1 MKLKRGVVRL
11 LLTACLVAGLMPAGM
26 LTSHADTE
34 VSYRYYDE
42 DREEWRTSSVS
53 DYTSVTSDND
63 GIRWSNGWYVVD
75 SNVTISDRIIV
86 SGTVNLILVDGYTL
100 TASDGI
106 RVEQGD
112 TLNIYGQTEDS
123 GTVAATTLNIYDAVI
138 GSNSDPVRGT
148 GTITINGGTVE
159 VENKYGWG
167 AGIGDGYKGT
177 GSNITIR
184 GGMVVAK
191 VSGYGAGI
199 GSGKD
204 SSGDNTNITISGGT
218 VDATSY
224 FAAGIGAGD
233 GASNHIYVDISN
245 GYVKAKSSHSQSHAI
260 GGGRTEVAIT
270 GGYFGNGD
278 TEAQTVYDVAPEKD
292 YAVYSNTGDDSGT
305 YPVYV
310 AEKTYTITATAGEG
324 GSITLK
330 AADMSKGG
338 HAVYEITPD
347 DGYEIDVVTVDGV
360 DVTSYAILGRYTFNN
375 IQDNHT
381 ISVTF
386 RLTGTTTT
394 TYSGD
399 RGSSS
404 DDDDSSSASVS
415 SNDTGTW
422 VRDGSGWRYVY
433 EDGSY
438 EAGAAAAGGD
448 SAGQVS
454 WKQIDGKW
462 WAFKADGYLST
473 GWVLDQNRSLW
484 YYVDE
489 TNGMKTGWHYDAE
502 DGCWYYLDPVSG
514 HMLTGWQWIDG
525 KWYYFNGDPASP
537 TWVFDENLNKWVY
550 DESTGHRPF
559 GAMYVDEDTPD
570 GHTVGKD
577 GSREDSE
584 NEQQAEKQAEE
595 QEGGR

>member
-53 DYTSVTSDND
+53 NYTSVASDSTS
-63 GIRWSNGWYVVD
+63 WSNGWYVVD
-75 SNVTISDRIIV
+75 SNVTIKSRITV

-100 TASDGI
+100 TASSGI
-106 RVEQGD
+106 NVGQGGI
-112 TLNIYGQTEDS
+112 LNIYGQTEDS
-123 GTVAATTLNIYDAVI
+123 GTVVATAKNQFDAAI
-138 GSNSDPVRGT
+138 GSNSHSPGST

-159 VENKYGWG
+159 VDNEFGGNG
-167 AGIGDGYKGT
+167 AGIGDGFQSAG
-177 GSNITIR
+177 GNITIR
-184 GGMVVAK
+184 GGMVVVK
-191 VSGYGAGI
+191 IRGYGSGI
-199 GSGKD
+199 GSGYN
-204 SSGDNTNITISGGT
+204 SSGDSTNITISGGT
-218 VDATSY
+218 VNVTSNY
-224 FAAGIGAGD
+224 GAGIGAGD
-233 GASNHIYVDISN
+233 GAGNHVYVDISN
-245 GYVKAKSSHSQSHAI
+245 GYVKAKSSQSHAI
-260 GGGRTEVAIT
+260 GGGRTDITIT

-347 DGYEIDVVTVDGV
+347 EGYEIDVVTVDGA
-360 DVTSYAILGRYTFNN
+360 DVTRYIVSGRYTFTN

-386 RLTGTTTT
+386 KLTGTTTT

-399 RGSSS
+399 RSSGS
-404 DDDDSSSASVS
+404 DDDDSSSGSAS
-415 SNDTGTW
+415 SNDSGTW
-422 VRDGSGWRYVY
+422 VQDGSGWRYVY

-489 TNGMKTGWHYDAE
+489 TTGMKTGWHYDAE
-502 DGCWYYLDPVSG
+502 NGCWYYLDPVSG

-550 DESTGHRPF
+550 DESTSHRPF
-559 GAMYVDEDTPD
+559 GAMYADEDTPD
-570 GHTVGKD
+570 GYTVGKD